1 MKVSMSKSLLMTA
14 LMTGSLMSFGGAAFA
29 AEDIQEYTLDT
40 MVVTATRY
48 EKPDVDIA
56 ADTQVLLVKSWK
68 ILALSMYSKL
78 CRVFLVWFI
87 KLRALVVLLWVL

>member
-40 MVVTATRY
+40 MVVTATRT
-48 EKPDVDIA
+48 EKRDIDVPAAVEVFDEEAIA
-56 ADTQVLLVKSWK
+56 KSNAANAFDVLRDGLGVLTQSQ
-68 ILALSMYSKL
+68 
-78 CRVFLVWFI
+78 
-87 KLRALVVLLWVL
+87 

>member
-56 ADTQVLLVKSWK
+56 ADTQVLTRK
-68 ILALSMYSKL
+68 KL
-78 CRVFLVWFI
+78 ENL
-87 KLRALVVLLWVL
+87 VLLK